1 MNKILVIVAVAA
13 FAILATMAV
22 ISQMNPAEGPV
33 DVTEGGVAPA
43 DQQFLEGLTEEA
55 LTGEEEIA
63 DAVDAAAQQAGAVV
77 DETWTQAQNAAAQVT
92 QQVQETA
99 AAVQQQAQTAQQQV
113 EAAAEALTTPAQ

>member
-43 DQQFLEGLTEEA
+43 DQQFLEGLTEET
-55 LTGEEEIA
+55 LTDEEEIA
-63 DAVDAAAQQAGAVV
+63 DAVETATQQAGAVV
-77 DETWTQAQNAAAQVT
+77 EQTVTQAQEA
-92 QQVQETA
+92 A
-99 AAVQQQAQTAQQQV
+99 AAVQQEAQTAQQQA